1 MQDIKRHNETT
12 KYKIFIWCSLFS
24 AFFSQL
30 PLLNPVILFYFGNSC
45 GVVYFLLYDC
55 FRPKWDQKTSPEELK
70 QAEKDN
76 FLEWR
81 RQLVR

>member
-1 MQDIKRHNETT
+1 MKPLNV
-12 KYKIFIWCSLFS
+12 KFFIWCSLFS

-45 GVVYFLLYDC
+45 GLFFFNDC
-55 FRPKWDQKTSPEELK
+55 FRPKWNQKTSPEELK